1 MIRRTFL
8 KALMAS
14 PLVGLVPKAERR
26 RVYMKPTCGGAF
38 TGYLK
43 DSYSPYTE
51 EMARSMSE
59 SIDKVILKAIL

>member
-8 KALMAS
+8 KALCVS
-14 PLVGLVPKAERR
+14 PLVGLIPKAERR
-26 RVYMKPTCGGAF
+26 RVYMKPACGGD
-38 TGYLK
+38 LK
-43 DSYSPYTE
+43 DPLSPYAA